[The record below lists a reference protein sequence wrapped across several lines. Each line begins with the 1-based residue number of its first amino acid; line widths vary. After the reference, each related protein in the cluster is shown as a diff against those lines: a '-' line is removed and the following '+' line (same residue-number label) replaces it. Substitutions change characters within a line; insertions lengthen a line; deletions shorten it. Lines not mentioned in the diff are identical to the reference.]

1 MSVMKSSTL
10 FAVLALSALAGEE
23 AHSQAV
29 WQRSVVDDPLRKAS
43 FGQFLLQGK
52 YLVAP
57 TTQKSGEFPALVV
70 RCSAGPHSVGYHV
83 FVNGT
88 FLAGYLVT
96 GVIVNSQVTIHEGL
110 LGTSFP
116 VVVPVMF
123 RLDEGKLQTENWSTS
138 TDRSAAFFG
147 SITLNNLLYGHIY
160 RHKENTTEQ
169 VRKVII
175 GLDEAFA
182 GEVQIQFDMPDA
194 TEVAEACGAVL
205 HKR

>member
-1 MSVMKSSTL
+1 MKRPILVAMLNLVTL
-10 FAVLALSALAGEE
+10 GN
-23 AHSQAV
+23 AHSQIA
-29 WQRSVVDDPLRKAS
+29 WQRSTVNDPLRKAS
-43 FGQFLLQGK
+43 FTQFILQGK
-52 YLVAP
+52 YLAAP
-57 TTQKSGEFPALVV
+57 TTQKPGELPALVV
-70 RCSAGPHSVGYHV
+70 RCSAGTHSVGYHI

-96 GVIVNSQVTIHEGL
+96 GTIVNSEVTIHEGVF
-110 LGTSFP
+110 GTSFP

-123 RLDEGKLQTENWSTS
+123 RLDEGKLQTENWNTS

-169 VRKVII
+169 VRKAII
-175 GLDEAFA
+175 GLDETFA

-194 TEVAEACGAVL
+194 TGVAEACGVVL